1 MVSHTLIVR
10 ALARVPCADDVPRG
24 PEEKSREY
32 AHVVRRGVL
41 LSRGSQERAACS
53 RPLLQPM
60 RCQCAGITRTRPL
73 VSSNHP
79 PCPKSRSRYS
89 PRKTPHHYI
98 PYTAQAAE
106 LTRHIGTTVPLHR
119 RTACLPLEGD
129 DGDRKELSRA
139 RAAYDHAMVWQPHAA
154 LPLDDLPSRTWEETI
169 AERASVAV
177 GNGSRTLVVSRVQP
191 SGGLSRLKRWLKAL
205 DPRLE

>member
-60 RCQCAGITRTRPL
+60 QCQCAGITRTRPL

-139 RAAYDHAMVWQPHAA
+139 RAALTMRWYGSHMPPCRSMTSQAGRGKRPLLRGPLSPWATA
-154 LPLDDLPSRTWEETI
+154 LARWRSPGSSL
-169 AERASVAV
+169 AVAYL
-177 GNGSRTLVVSRVQP
+177 G
-191 SGGLSRLKRWLKAL
+191 
-205 DPRLE
+205 